1 MNWKVRI
8 KNKQFWLSA
17 VPAFLLLIQVMAV
30 PFGYKFEIENIN
42 GQLLDIVNAM
52 FAFMAILGIVTDP
65 TTKGILDSE
74 EAKKYDKPRGDK

>member
-8 KNKQFWLSA
+8 KNKQFWMSV
-17 VPAFLLLIQVMAV
+17 VPAFLLLIQVLAV

-42 GQLLDIVNAM
+42 GQLLDIVNAL

-65 TTKGILDSE
+65 TTKGISDSD
-74 EAKKYDKPRGDK
+74 EAKKYDKPKE